1 MKKSILFLMMLL
13 AATTVS
19 AQDIFDRLDNALG
32 VSLSAEYKNIMR
44 NNETMQKVL
53 LNDDGFTE
61 QFIKEQ
67 MKEDWGISKDN
78 QYLFIWSNIYHRVTR
93 EKFYD
98 FLNDENKSRKI
109 EYAKN
114 SKKILTFSDNYENG
128 IINYMQRRS
137 AEAKQRSAEA
147 KQRSAEAKQRSAEA
161 KQRSAEAKQR
171 SAEAKQ
177 RSAEAK
183 QRSAEAKQRSAEYRQ
198 EIVKNLNYSL
208 NEMRNYYNYWKKDP
222 SLISKKD
229 IEDAKSDAART
240 IKLCKEYNIDYKSIL
255 SSEAIKFYGI
265 E

>member
-171 SAEAKQ
+171 SAE
-177 RSAEAK
+177 
-183 QRSAEAKQRSAEYRQ
+183 YRQ